1 MYLLLLLYKL
11 KHMRVLLTFIFATCI
26 TVMHAQPL
34 KPGFDKY
41 EYIEMLRIAERQAFD
56 PIAWDTIKTI
66 EAPKEYKQAYR
77 SPTMG
82 LDNMWDLWIK
92 KDVAVI
98 SVRGTTADAT
108 SWLAN
113 FYAAMVPA
121 AGELEIEN
129 GYKFQYNLSD
139 NPKAAVHVGWLVSTA
154 YLSRDI
160 LPKIDSCYNKLG
172 IKNFIIT
179 GHSQGGAICFLLT
192 SYILQLK
199 NGGKIA
205 KNIQFKT
212 YCSAAPKPGNQYYA
226 YSYEHATRGG
236 WGFNVVNTADWV
248 PETPFSVQTVNDFN
262 TTNAF
267 KNAKKLIKKQR
278 FPMNIGMRYV
288 YGKLSRPSKR
298 AQRNYQ
304 KYLGKMVSKSIT
316 KQLKEFQTP
325 KYYESNNYQRAGH
338 GIILKPAGEYNKYF
352 PDGDNIWIH
361 HFIEP
366 YMYLAERL

>member
-1 MYLLLLLYKL
+1 
-11 KHMRVLLTFIFATCI
+11 MRILLTLLSVCI
-26 TVMHAQPL
+26 TSLVYAQSL

-41 EYIEMLRIAERQAFD
+41 EYIEMLKIAQRQAF
-56 PIAWDTIKTI
+56 AVEQWDSIRTIQ
-66 EAPKEYKQAYR
+66 APADYQQAYR

-82 LDNMWDLWIK
+82 LENMWDLWLK

-98 SVRGTTADAT
+98 SVRGTTAAAT

-121 AGELEIEN
+121 EGELQPEQ
-129 GYKFQYNLSD
+129 GFTFRYKLSD
-139 NPKAAVHVGWLVSTA
+139 DPKAAVHVGWLVATA

-192 SYILQLK
+192 SHILQMK
-199 NGGKIA
+199 REGKLA
-205 KNIQFKT
+205 QNLQFKT

-226 YSYEHATRGG
+226 YSYEHMTRGG

-248 PETPFSVQTVNDFN
+248 PETPFSIQTLNDFN
-262 TTNAF
+262 ETNAF
-267 KNAKKLIKKQR
+267 KNAKKLIKKQK
-278 FPMNIGMRYV
+278 FPTNLALRYA
-288 YGKLSRPSKR
+288 YGKLSRPAKR
-298 AQRNYQ
+298 AQKNYQ
-304 KYLGKMVSKSIT
+304 KYLGELVSKSV
-316 KQLKEFQTP
+316 KKRLNEFNTP
-325 KYYESNNYQRAGH
+325 NYYPSNNYQRTGH
-338 GIILKPAGEYNKYF
+338 AVILKATPDYYKFF
-352 PDGDNIWIH
+352 PDGENIWVH

-366 YMYLAERL
+366 YMYLAEMM